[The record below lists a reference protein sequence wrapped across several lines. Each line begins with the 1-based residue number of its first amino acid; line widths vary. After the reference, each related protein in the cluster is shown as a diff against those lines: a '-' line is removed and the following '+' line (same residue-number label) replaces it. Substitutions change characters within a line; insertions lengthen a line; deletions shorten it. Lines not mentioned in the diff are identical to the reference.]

1 MICLGDEF
9 EGHLFGNHPPQGV
22 VFGDDEGQLP
32 VFDPVLHQQLGDV
45 VSRASDVVIAAPLAA
60 VDLEELVL
68 AVPAV
73 VLDVKVGEAGVMQL
87 LQQLFDL
94 QGKGSSYSVMMTA
107 WLPMP
112 WGECSSSS
120 TWPRHISFTWP
131 LRSE

>member
-1 MICLGDEF
+1 M
-9 EGHLFGNHPPQGV
+9 

-94 QGKGSSYSVMMTA
+94 QGKGLVVLGDDDGVVA
-107 WLPMP
+107 DAV
-112 WGECSSSS
+112 GECSSSS